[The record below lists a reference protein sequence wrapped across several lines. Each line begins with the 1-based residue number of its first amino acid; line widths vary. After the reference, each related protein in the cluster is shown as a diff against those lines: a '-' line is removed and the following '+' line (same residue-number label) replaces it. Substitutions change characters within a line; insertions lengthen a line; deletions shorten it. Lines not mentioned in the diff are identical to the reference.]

1 MSNKQNFTL
10 EVEERD
16 KSIKASSLR
25 KKGLL
30 PGVVYGHDFK
40 ALSIAAP
47 YLNFIKLY
55 EAAGENNLIDL
66 SIKGKG
72 KFKVLVREIA
82 RHPLTDKIIHFDL
95 YKVKMT
101 EKLETTI
108 ALKFIG
114 ESPAVVEAGG
124 VLVKN
129 LDEIEVK
136 CLPSDLVSE
145 IEVDLSSL
153 KKFGDVIKVSDLK
166 IPNNIEVLNDPQLI
180 VATVVEP
187 REEEVE
193 IGAKIEEKVEEVEV
207 EKKGKEAKEEVEEEK
222 E

>member
-1 MSNKQNFTL
+1 
-10 EVEERD
+10 
-16 KSIKASSLR
+16 
-25 KKGLL
+25 
-30 PGVVYGHDFK
+30 
-40 ALSIAAP
+40 
-47 YLNFIKLY
+47 
-55 EAAGENNLIDL
+55 
-66 SIKGKG
+66 
-72 KFKVLVREIA
+72 
-82 RHPLTDKIIHFDL
+82 
-95 YKVKMT
+95 MT

-136 CLPSDLVSE
+136 CLPSDLISE

-153 KKFGDVIKVSDLK
+153 KKFGDVIKVTDLK
-166 IPNNIEVLNDPQLI
+166 IPSNIEVLNDPQLI

-207 EKKGKEAKEEVEEEK
+207 EKKGKETKEEVEEEK